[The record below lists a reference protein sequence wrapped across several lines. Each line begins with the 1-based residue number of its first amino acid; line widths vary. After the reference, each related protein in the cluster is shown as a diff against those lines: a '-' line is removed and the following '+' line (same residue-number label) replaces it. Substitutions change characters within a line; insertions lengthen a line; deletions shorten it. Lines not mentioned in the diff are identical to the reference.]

1 MRRFLLPASVLLA
14 AGLSIQPAAAQRSGV
29 YAVEGRGAD
38 GTAYQGSATLTATG
52 PQTWRMT
59 WRVAGETTNGIALT
73 VGKLLVIGY
82 VAGRETGVERDKRV
96 LGRERRPAAV
106 GEDHRTHEIIF
117 SRAGRSSRI
126 GLSRPC

>member
-1 MRRFLLPASVLLA
+1 MRRFLLSAPVLLA

-82 VAGRETGVERDKRV
+82 VAGRETGVVAYEVMEDGRLVGRWTQ
-96 LGRERRPAAV
+96 GREGGV
-106 GEDHRTHEIIF
+106 GTEVLTPR
-117 SRAGRSSRI
+117 
-126 GLSRPC
+126 